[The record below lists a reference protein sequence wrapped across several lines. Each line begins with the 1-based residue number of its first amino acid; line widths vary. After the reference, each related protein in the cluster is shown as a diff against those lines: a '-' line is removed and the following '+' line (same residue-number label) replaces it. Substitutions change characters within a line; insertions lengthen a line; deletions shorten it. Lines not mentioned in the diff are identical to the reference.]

1 MEGDN
6 LGEQLR
12 HLRVEKRLTLR
23 ALAERVGK
31 SESYLSRLENGQI
44 NPTLG
49 TLKRVADA
57 LGRPLVH
64 LLENDFPPLGAM
76 KKKGEHRRLV
86 VSPELEYEILSVPN
100 HQVTL
105 FKGVLRESGTSG
117 EAYRHQGVETGIV
130 LKGTIK
136 ITVGNKEFL
145 LKEGDS
151 ITYRSEEPHHFENVG
166 KGDVIWIWA
175 VSPPTF

>member
-12 HLRVEKRLTLR
+12 LLRVEKGLTLR
-23 ALAERVGK
+23 ALAEQVKK
-31 SESYLSRLENGQI
+31 SESYLSRLENSQI

-49 TLKRVADA
+49 TLKRIADA

-64 LLENDFPPLGAM
+64 LLENDFPPLGAV
-76 KKKGEHRRLV
+76 KKMGEHRRLI
-86 VSPELEYEILSVPN
+86 VSPGLEYEILSVPN

-105 FKGVLRESGTSG
+105 FKGVTSG

-130 LKGTIK
+130 LQGTIK
-136 ITVGNKEFL
+136 ITVGYKEFL
-145 LKEGDS
+145 LRKGDS
-151 ITYRSEEPHHFENVG
+151 ITYRSEEFHHFENAG
-166 KGDVIWIWA
+166 KGDVLWIWA